1 MGALIDAINTNNTLG
16 RQNLSDKGVELPETA
31 TTYDIMS
38 AIAEIEGGG
47 TEYTNILPKTT
58 IDLANNGETEGWIMG
73 MATVDDF
80 PELTAGQTYS
90 LTIDD
95 ETPIDITLT
104 DMEGVLIAGNT
115 AMVEGGDNGEDYIIM
130 FIAEGNMINFGL
142 RSDVEGTHTIKLDA
156 KASGGTEEI
165 ETLID
170 KSGVLESTEGSVE
183 EKVEQL
189 IDKAEELGFFM
200 LITNANQ
207 LFQKAHNFP
216 SKAVVNLPNATNLY
230 QAFSYWDTEP
240 IPIVEELIVNA
251 PLLADSSSYPN
262 GVIVQMFAFNHGV
275 KKVVLNLS
283 DGLQKMGGLFSV
295 ARALEEA
302 VLNFSTKNV
311 TLFGTT
317 FNGSTVKRIIGS
329 LDFSSATSVNN
340 MFSACVNLEEV
351 TFEPNTLSISIS
363 LAESRKLTS
372 ESIQSIIDGL
382 ATVTT
387 AQTLTLHADVKAK
400 LTQTQLDTISGKNWN
415 LA

>member
-1 MGALIDAINTNNTLG
+1 MRLIGKLTPKLSLHGTISKSAEVVGSNIQPIRIYENGTYEVSGGVDGFNPVYVNTPEPKKEQTKILNVDENGFYEVLPDNEKVLSSAKINVN
-16 RQNLSDKGVELPETA
+16 VP
-31 TTYDIMS
+31 
-38 AIAEIEGGG
+38 
-47 TEYTNILPKTT
+47 PK
-58 IDLANNGETEGWIMG
+58 EEQEK
-73 MATVDDF
+73 VV
-80 PELTAGQTYS
+80 
-90 LTIDD
+90 
-95 ETPIDITLT
+95 DITENGT
-104 DMEGVLIAGNT
+104 TEVVPDDGKVLSKVTVNVDVAG
-115 AMVEGGDNGEDYIIM
+115 
-130 FIAEGNMINFGL
+130 
-142 RSDVEGTHTIKLDA
+142 
-156 KASGGTEEI
+156 
-165 ETLID
+165 
-170 KSGVLESTEGSVE
+170 
-183 EKVEQL
+183 
-189 IDKAEELGFFM
+189 AEEDLFAYTTQGAFF
-200 LITNANQ
+200 
-207 LFQKAHNFP
+207 KEAHNFP

-230 QAFSYWDTEP
+230 QAFSFWNTEP

-262 GVIVQMFAFNHGV
+262 GVIGQMFAFNHGV

-283 DGLQKMGGLFSV
+283 DGLQKMGALFSS

-340 MFSACVNLEEV
+340 MFYACVNLEEV

-363 LAESRKLTS
+363 LAQSRKLTS